1 MTLTVRAAR
10 PAEWLGASGF
20 RSFGIATSLWRR
32 IGIPECR
39 KEVESE
45 MNSVFEIDDH
55 FVP

>member
-1 MTLTVRAAR
+1 MVGRKRLSQFWYCHIPR
-10 PAEWLGASGF
+10 
-20 RSFGIATSLWRR
+20 RR

-45 MNSVFEIDDH
+45 LNSVFEIDDH